1 MILYPL
7 CNVCANCRW
16 KKLLLLLLLLAA
28 VLIYLSFADGGFG
41 WGGWNWVHRQWA
53 TGSHEEGHSHE
64 WIIWPGAADRRCSK
78 WWSQQQ
84 LCKKLFEEDNLAWRL
99 SVWCLAQCCCSSSKS
114 LEAVYYYYYSS
125 LAEKRKRKTRLNFW
139 IFSLHSLDYSSSYLF
154 PELNPDPPITAIR
167 TCTSSTICLR
177 SHQSKKELSQ
187 TKGEL
192 YQNYIWVIQAIY
204 RQFWWLIFPL

>member
-1 MILYPL
+1 
-7 CNVCANCRW
+7 
-16 KKLLLLLLLLAA
+16 
-28 VLIYLSFADGGFG
+28 
-41 WGGWNWVHRQWA
+41 
-53 TGSHEEGHSHE
+53 
-64 WIIWPGAADRRCSK
+64 
-78 WWSQQQ
+78 
-84 LCKKLFEEDNLAWRL
+84 
-99 SVWCLAQCCCSSSKS
+99 
-114 LEAVYYYYYSS
+114 
-125 LAEKRKRKTRLNFW
+125 
-139 IFSLHSLDYSSSYLF
+139 LF